1 MIFVAGVKRSDPQ
14 LGQLYYLGGG
24 GDESKKQWFIRIGG
38 FQDAEFMEMDGF
50 TPNQRLWEET
60 LLGKLMPFVFELR
73 ADAEGNIFRDN
84 AFDMSTQSLYKY
96 QMKYLPDGNGPLRLA
111 FASESIRPDAPDGRF
126 SGVLIYEIVK

>member
-1 MIFVAGVKRSDPQ
+1 
-14 LGQLYYLGGG
+14 
-24 GDESKKQWFIRIGG
+24 
-38 FQDAEFMEMDGF
+38 
-50 TPNQRLWEET
+50 
-60 LLGKLMPFVFELR
+60 MPFVFELR